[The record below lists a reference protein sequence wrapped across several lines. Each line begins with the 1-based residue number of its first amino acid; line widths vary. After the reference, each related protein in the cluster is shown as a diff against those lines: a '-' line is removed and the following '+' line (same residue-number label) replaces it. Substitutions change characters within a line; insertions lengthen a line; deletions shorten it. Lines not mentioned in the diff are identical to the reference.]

1 MLNSL
6 ERRIGNYLLTR
17 LVGRGGFADVYY
29 GEHIYLKTF
38 AAIKVLAMQL
48 NKEKHEKFL
57 VEAQIAARLDHPH
70 ILSVLEF
77 GRENDFPYLVMDY
90 APHGTLR
97 QRYPRGTC
105 LDLSQVAYYVQQ
117 ITSALQYIHEKQLIH
132 CDMKPENMLLGSND
146 TILLSDFGIARAMQD
161 TQNKNNDQ
169 HIVGTVAYMAPE
181 QLHNNA
187 SPASDQYALGVV
199 LYEWLCGEPPFRGS
213 YAEIAVQHALVSPV
227 PLRKHAPHLSKAVE
241 EVVMIALAKEP
252 AARFKTIRAFA
263 NAFAQAYRSSQSEAV
278 TSLFSP
284 SLQSSSTATPLQ
296 TEVRHSTT
304 KRFSRRTLALGLL
317 GGAGLAIG
325 TALAWQP
332 LSHMLH
338 HSPSPGV
345 LSPGATLYTYHGHPT
360 GVGNIIWSRD
370 SQRIV
375 SSANN
380 IQLWDATTGT
390 LERIYS
396 PGTAPGIQ
404 AMAWSPDNRYIAASM
419 YTQLSLLETSTGKN
433 VLSIYPAPGTDS
445 GNALAWSPDSQM
457 IASFTKDLSAPVP
470 TIKIWHALTGVV
482 RMTYKGHTA
491 DVTSIAWSPDGKWI
505 ASSQGDFDTEG
516 EVHVWEAATGR
527 LQLIYRGH
535 PEPVVAVAWSPDGK
549 WIASAG
555 SFTDFMTNTSMN
567 PNGNTIQVWRPDSTK
582 PLVIYH
588 GHAGPVASLAWSPDS
603 KLLVSGCGAN
613 SEMGGSASI
622 RVWEASTGHTLLT
635 YQGYDPYSDWAAVV
649 SWSPNGKMIASS
661 NLGGA
666 IQVWE
671 APF

>member
-6 ERRIGNYLLTR
+6 ERQIGNYLLTR
-17 LVGRGGFADVYY
+17 LLGRGGFADVYY

-77 GRENDFPYLVMDY
+77 GRENDHPYLVMDY

-97 QRYPRGTC
+97 QRYPKGTR
-105 LDLSQVAYYVQQ
+105 LHLNQVAYYVQQ
-117 ITSALQYIHEKQLIH
+117 IANALQYIHDQQLIY

-146 TILLSDFGIARAMQD
+146 AILLSDFGIARAMQD
-161 TQNKNNDQ
+161 TQQSGNGQ
-169 HIVGTVAYMAPE
+169 HIVGTITYMAPE
-181 QLHNNA
+181 QLHNQA
-187 SPASDQYALGVV
+187 CPASDQYALGVV

-227 PLRKHAPHLSKAVE
+227 PLCERASHIPKAVE

-263 NAFAQAYRSSQSEAV
+263 NAFAQAYRSSQSETVA
-278 TSLFSP
+278 SLFFP
-284 SLQSSSTATPLQ
+284 SLQSSSTTTPLQ
-296 TEVRHSTT
+296 TEVHHSTA

-325 TALAWQP
+325 TTLAWQP
-332 LSHMLH
+332 LSQILR
-338 HSPSPGV
+338 SSSLSPDVPSPGT
-345 LSPGATLYTYHGHPT
+345 TLYTYHGHPV
-360 GVGNIIWSRD
+360 GVNKIAWSRD
-370 SQRIV
+370 SQQIV

-380 IQLWDATTGT
+380 IQLWDATTGK

-396 PGTAPGIQ
+396 AGRAPGIE

-433 VLSIYPAPGTDS
+433 VFSIYPAPGTDS
-445 GNALAWSPDSQM
+445 GNAVAWSPDSQM
-457 IASFTKDLSAPVP
+457 IASFTKDLSAPMP
-470 TIKIWHALTGVV
+470 TIKIWNAMTGVI

-491 DVTSIAWSPDGKWI
+491 DVISIAWSPDGKWI
-505 ASSQGDFDTEG
+505 ASSQGFFDTKG
-516 EVHVWEAATGR
+516 EVHIWEAATGR
-527 LQLIYRGH
+527 LQLIYPGH
-535 PEPVVAVAWSPDGK
+535 PEQVIAVAWSPDGK
-549 WIASAG
+549 SIASAG
-555 SFTDFMTNTSMN
+555 SLTGFMTNTN
-567 PNGNTIQVWRPDSTK
+567 PNRNTIQVWRPDSTK

-603 KLLVSGCGAN
+603 KFLVSSCGAD
-613 SEMGGSASI
+613 SAMGKSASI
-622 RVWEASTGHTLLT
+622 LVWEASTGHTLLT
-635 YQGYDPYSDWAAVV
+635 YQGYYPYSDWAGVV

-661 NLGGA
+661 NFGGA
-666 IQVWE
+666 IQVWK